1 MSRLVSFLVLV
12 AILILIGIVFFQVMA
27 GFFVPLFLAA
37 LLGVVVQPL
46 YRWLLEK
53 CRGYRYVASTATTL
67 LVLLAVLLPIG
78 LVITTATMEG
88 LSLLDQLR
96 LGNVQSR
103 LDELRGQL
111 GLTIPREG
119 DLRSIEARLKR
130 WYDQQRQGVT
140 PDASPEAV
148 DNLLDRLT
156 ALETWVNESDGIR
169 PKANAEPLRLAL
181 TRFRDAPPE
190 SLQRDNALI
199 TADAEFREFK
209 RNLLGGTYQAFITEL
224 ANPTD
229 EQLEQVRR
237 ATLSTAGSVVT
248 FGNHTVVILGKIAF
262 GIVIMVVTLF
272 FLLAEGS
279 RMLDAIVRVSPLEE
293 QYVRELVSEF
303 DRACRAIVSATLLS
317 AIAQG
322 LLAGVGFYFAGLTSS
337 VALLMLLTMVLAL
350 IPFVGAV
357 SVWLTV
363 ALYLYFFQGD
373 LWAAV
378 GLSIY
383 GSLIIS
389 QADNVIKPY
398 VLHGQSNLHPL
409 LALLSVLGGVQA
421 LGPIGILVGPM
432 VVVFLQVLLR
442 LVQREMSS
450 LDRSEWFR
458 WPPLGSFAGA
468 SAGAASREADH
479 QPPSSTEP
487 ESSPPVAAST
497 ERQQPAAGTR
507 APVANSPKPNSS
519 GKKRRK

>member
-46 YRWLLEK
+46 YRWFLGR
-53 CRGYRYVASTATTL
+53 CRGYRYIASTLTTL

-88 LSLLDQLR
+88 LSLLDQLQ
-96 LGNVQSR
+96 LDNVQQR
-103 LDELRGQL
+103 LEELRGQL
-111 GLTIPREG
+111 GLKIPCEG
-119 DLRSIEARLKR
+119 DLRSIGTRLKR
-130 WYDQQRQGVT
+130 WRDQQEQGVT
-140 PDASPEAV
+140 PEASPDAV
-148 DNLLDRLT
+148 DNLLNRLSVVEDWVRQAEDGAPSADAESLRT
-156 ALETWVNESDGIR
+156 AL
-169 PKANAEPLRLAL
+169 L
-181 TRFRDAPPE
+181 RFRDAAPE
-190 SLQRDNALI
+190 SIQRDDALI
-199 TADAEFREFK
+199 VADAEFREFK

-229 EQLEQVRR
+229 EQLEQLRR
-237 ATLSTAGSVVT
+237 TTLSTAGSVVT
-248 FGNHTVVILGKIAF
+248 FGNHTVVILGKLAF
-262 GIVIMVVTLF
+262 GTVIMVVTLF
-272 FLLAEGS
+272 FLLAEGD
-279 RMLDAIVRVSPLEE
+279 RMLNAIVRVSPLEE

-303 DRACRAIVSATLLS
+303 DRACRAIVSATLLA

-337 VALLMLLTMVLAL
+337 VALLMLLTMVMAL
-350 IPFVGAV
+350 VPFVGAA
-357 SVWLTV
+357 SVWITV
-363 ALYLYFFQGD
+363 ALYLYFFQGN

-383 GSLIIS
+383 GSVIIS

-450 LDRSEWFR
+450 LDRAEWFR
-458 WPPLGSFAGA
+458 WPPLAAFAGGSAGPAAPDVGGEPSPTAGMNA
-468 SAGAASREADH
+468 SA
-479 QPPSSTEP
+479 PL
-487 ESSPPVAAST
+487 AAST
-497 ERQQPAAGTR
+497 ERQQPVGGAR
-507 APVANSPKPNSS
+507 QPIANSPKSPPG